1 MVGHMKDTYHLAPLA
16 TWDPP
21 HSLTESEEIFMSSLK
36 CWHTHWINIFKTPRN
51 ILCRQGLLQ
60 GKRRLWSH
68 VTRPQECLAA
78 LRLQTNSPT
87 WSQVSFCSSGV
98 SDAFLRMNPTPFIA
112 LTNWILMFLWWQT
125 SEKCLV
131 WLSKKGNILV
141 YYNKVPQTEYLKPQI
156 SLLSKGSGGWRSR
169 SRCLHCWFLPRAV
182 KETWPF
188 SLACRWPSSFCA
200 SSCHVPSMCVCF
212 CVSIIPFYKDIV
224 HTWLGVTLMTLF

>member
-1 MVGHMKDTYHLAPLA
+1 MKWPGKYLLGISKRSFGLYIKTRIFIAFWKANSPPIMVVMTVFVWFRAPTNSGWLITHQPHSLVMVGHIKDTYHLAPLA

-36 CWHTHWINIFKTPRN
+36 YWHTHWINIFKTPRN

-141 YYNKVPQTEYLKPQI
+141 YYTKYRR
-156 SLLSKGSGGWRSR
+156 LSTTN
-169 SRCLHCWFLPRAV
+169 FTV
-182 KETWPF
+182 
-188 SLACRWPSSFCA
+188 
-200 SSCHVPSMCVCF
+200 V
-212 CVSIIPFYKDIV
+212 
-224 HTWLGVTLMTLF
+224 

>member
-141 YYNKVPQTEYLKPQI
+141 YYTKYRRLSTLNHKFHCCLKVLEAGGQDQGVCTAGSFQGPWRRPGLSPWLADGL
-156 SLLSKGSGGWRSR
+156 LLSVP
-169 SRCLHCWFLPRAV
+169 LHVMFL
-182 KETWPF
+182 
-188 SLACRWPSSFCA
+188 L
-200 SSCHVPSMCVCF
+200 
-212 CVSIIPFYKDIV
+212 CVSASV
-224 HTWLGVTLMTLF
+224 SQLFLFIRTSFILD